1 MKIDKRLIPVF
12 EEINFADRYITLCRD
27 YDDFANRLTK
37 YDQSLIQQ
45 ALEAK
50 GLPFNY
56 LKGENFFQVKEF
68 VGEFEIHFKIVP
80 SNGFIQFL
88 FSVIHGK
95 ERLQVAMGMWEVISR
110 ALKGE
115 VVKKPI
121 FTSTNDLKEVLTEAI
136 SIYDDFKKGLLA
148 SQS

>member
-1 MKIDKRLIPVF
+1 
-12 EEINFADRYITLCRD
+12 
-27 YDDFANRLTK
+27 LTA
-37 YDQSLIQQ
+37 SLSTT
-45 ALEAK
+45 A
-50 GLPFNY
+50 
-56 LKGENFFQVKEF
+56 FFQVKEL

-121 FTSTNDLKEVLTEAI
+121 FTSTDDLKVILSEAL
-136 SIYDDFKKGLLA
+136 SIYDDFKKELLK
-148 SQS
+148 SQA